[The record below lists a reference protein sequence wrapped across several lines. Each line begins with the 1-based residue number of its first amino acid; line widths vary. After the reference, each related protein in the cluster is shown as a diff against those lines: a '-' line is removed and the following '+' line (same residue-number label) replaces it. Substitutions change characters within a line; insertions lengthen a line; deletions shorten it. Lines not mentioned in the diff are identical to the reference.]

1 MLRAPNNT
9 GPSWSRR
16 RKLAKARRVRRA
28 EARRTPSNAGERRV
42 SADQRREVLLGALS
56 LQQVPAIVLDNLYRK
71 GVNFIDASQV
81 DSALLFVFVEDVD
94 AAPVTVRM
102 RNNFVSE

>member
-1 MLRAPNNT
+1 M
-9 GPSWSRR
+9 
-16 RKLAKARRVRRA
+16 
-28 EARRTPSNAGERRV
+28 
-42 SADQRREVLLGALS
+42 LS

>member
-1 MLRAPNNT
+1 M
-9 GPSWSRR
+9 
-16 RKLAKARRVRRA
+16 
-28 EARRTPSNAGERRV
+28 
-42 SADQRREVLLGALS
+42 LS

-81 DSALLFVFVEDVD
+81 DPALLFVFVEDVD

-102 RNNFVSE
+102 RNNLVSEQVDLDALSARQDPKLLWSDLHGHHHAKSLTY